1 MADKKRAGYTQVVV
15 PKRAGKPHK
24 LNWRICQNFVNGFSS
39 GNYVR
44 AVCQWVGVNHS
55 TYALWMNRGE
65 AEMERV
71 NVLGHDAEQLVLDAI
86 MVEIPVEDWNSPTGK
101 NALNDTKA
109 LPELFNWAPEPFDPQ
124 EWKFALFRVMT
135 QRARALAEVRAVSMI
150 QSAALSGQ
158 WQAAGWFLERSFPD
172 QWGRKERVALEGP
185 QGGPVEVR
193 TVSVDELEAKIE
205 AAAAEAKKARE
216 ADQ

>member
-1 MADKKRAGYTQVVV
+1 MAEKKRAGYTQVVV
-15 PKRAGKPHK
+15 PKRPGKPHK

-55 TYALWMNRGE
+55 TYALWVNRGE

-86 MVEIPVEDWNSPTGK
+86 MVELPLDDSAQAQKLMNGS
-101 NALNDTKA
+101 KA
-109 LPELFNWAPEPFDPQ
+109 LPDLFEWAPDPFDPQ

-135 QRARALAEVRAVSMI
+135 QRARAEAEVRAISMI
-150 QSAALSGQ
+150 QSAAVNGQ
-158 WQAAGWFLERSFPD
+158 WQAAAWFLERSFPD
-172 QWGRKERVALEGP
+172 QWGRKERVSLEGP

-193 TVSVDELEAKIE
+193 TVTVDELEAKLE
-205 AAAAEAKKARE
+205 AAAKEAQKARDAE
-216 ADQ
+216 E